1 VGCVVHQSDVT
12 RRAVGMLCSNPAF
25 FAEAILGLQLFL
37 YQVALLECTSK
48 RVVACWARQ
57 TGKTTAIAV
66 KVIHFAFTR
75 GDSTTLIVSRGLRQ
89 SMIMFGVIERFVLGH
104 PVLRGSV
111 VRSTRTMIVLRNG
124 SVISALP
131 CGPDGAGLRGFT
143 AHLVV
148 MDEAAFMP
156 EYVISS
162 VIFPM
167 LATTNGTAIMLSTP
181 WGRDHVYYRSFKN
194 PSYWSQHVKA
204 EQCPRITR
212 EFLLEQRRDI
222 GELRYKME
230 YEAEFVEDESS
241 FFKQD
246 LIRECAEDFDLV
258 DESVLMSEERVV
270 GSYFLGVDFGKR
282 VDYSVVALLREEE
295 GNDQFRLVFLKQFS
309 LGTSYIDVVAYIQQ
323 LNRKFDIAKGYCDQS
338 AIGESLVEE
347 VRQFAPQIEGLVF
360 TARTKQD
367 LLTLLQTRMEQ
378 RRITLPLDRALLSQI
393 NEQQY
398 RFSRSPVKPTEK
410 PTEAGTLTFYHLKG
424 THDDQLWALALA
436 TYATKQKEDEHTL
449 FVAKR

>member
-1 VGCVVHQSDVT
+1 VRVVLVLESGERVGVGDRLRRSPVV
-12 RRAVGMLCSNPAF
+12 
-25 FAEAILGLQLFL
+25 FARGVLGLTPFP
-37 YQVALLECTSK
+37 YQAELLECGSR

-75 GDSTTLIVSRGLRQ
+75 ADTTTLIVSRGLRQ
-89 SMIMFGVIERFVLGH
+89 SMIMFGVIERLVLGH
-104 PVLRGSV
+104 PVLRRSV
-111 VRSTRTMIVLRNG
+111 VRCTRTMIVLRNG

-156 EYVISS
+156 EYVIAS
-162 VIFPM
+162 VVFPM

-181 WGRDHVYYRSFKN
+181 WGRDHIYYRSFKSS
-194 PSYWSQHVKA
+194 SYWSQHVKA
-204 EQCPRITR
+204 EQCPRITK
-212 EFLLEQRRDI
+212 EFLEEQRRAI

-246 LIRECAEDFDLV
+246 LIRECAEDYDLL
-258 DESVLMSEERVV
+258 DESVLTSEERVA

-282 VDYSVVALLREEE
+282 VDYSVVALLREE
-295 GNDQFRLVFLKQFS
+295 GDDLFRLVFLKQFP
-309 LGTSYIDVVAYIQQ
+309 LGTPYVDVVGFVQR
-323 LNRKFDIAKGYCDQS
+323 LNQKFDVVKGYCDQS

-347 VRQFAPQIEGLVF
+347 VRGFAPQIEGLVF

-378 RRITLPLDRALLSQI
+378 RRLLLPLDRCLLSQI

-398 RFSRSPVKPTEK
+398 RFSRSPVKPSEK
-410 PTEAGTLTFYHLKG
+410 PTEAGTLTFYHPKG

-436 TYATKQKEDEHTL
+436 TYATKQKENEHQL
-449 FVAKR
+449 FMAK

>member
-1 VGCVVHQSDVT
+1 VQSPDDT
-12 RRAVGMLCSNPAF
+12 REKLNKLCKSPAY
-25 FAEAILGLQLFL
+25 FAGAILNLWLFS
-37 YQVALLECTSK
+37 YQAELLECARR

-57 TGKTTAIAV
+57 TGKTTAIV
-66 KVIHFAFTR
+66 VRVIHFAFTNA
-75 GDSTTLIVSRGLRQ
+75 GATTLIVSRGLRQ
-89 SMIMFGVIERFVLGH
+89 SMIMFGVIERFIVGH

-111 VRSTRTMIVLRNG
+111 VRSTRTLIQLSNG
-124 SVISALP
+124 SQIIALP

-156 EYVISS
+156 EDVVAS

-181 WGRDHVYYRSFKN
+181 WGRDHIFYRSFKN
-194 PSYWSQHVKA
+194 PNYWSQHVRA
-204 EQCPRITR
+204 EQCPRITK
-212 EFLLEQRRDI
+212 EFLEEQRWDI

-230 YEAEFVEDESS
+230 YEAEFVEDENS

-246 LIRECAEDFDLV
+246 LIRECTEDYDLICE
-258 DESVLMSEERVV
+258 DMLTKNERVS
-270 GSYFLGVDFGKR
+270 GNYYLGVDFGKK
-282 VDYSVVALLREEE
+282 VDYSVIALLKEED
-295 GNDQFRLVFLKQFS
+295 NDRFRLVFLKQLP
-309 LGTSYIDVVAYIQQ
+309 LGTPYTDIVAYIHN
-323 LNRKFDIAKGYCDQS
+323 LNQKFDIIRGYCDQS
-338 AIGESLVEE
+338 AIGESLAEE
-347 VRQFAPQIEGLVF
+347 IQQFAPQISGLMF
-360 TARTKQD
+360 TAKTKQD

-378 RRITLPLDRALLSQI
+378 RRLTLPLDRELLSQI

-410 PTEAGTLTFYHLKG
+410 PTEAGTLTFYHPQG

-436 TYATKQKEDEHTL
+436 AYSTKEREGEHQL
-449 FVAKR
+449 FITKR